1 MSYKKYF
8 CLSFDDGLEQDKK
21 IIEILKKYGLKG
33 CTFNL
38 NGGLMGQRKAIG
50 RIGDIGFT
58 EKEDLSVL
66 KKKGLFVHYA
76 EDYRIPAD
84 EIAQVYEG
92 FEVASH
98 AYRHENLKK
107 LSAVQLDETIRQDV
121 ESLKG
126 LTGQDIVGFAY
137 PYGAVSE
144 EAVSVLTKY
153 GIRYARTTGATK
165 QFALPTDPYRLDAT
179 CLLIQKDVLTLAQ
192 RFIDAPPAQ
201 EDQLFYVWG
210 HGYELDFGTKNS
222 NWEKLKRLCDL
233 MAGAKDVISVPYGW
247 IA

>member
-21 IIEILKKYGLKG
+21 IIKILKEYGLKG

-38 NGGLMGQRKAIG
+38 NGGLMGQKKAIG

-58 EKEDLSVL
+58 EKEDLALL
-66 KKKGLFVHYA
+66 KKKGLFVHYT

-107 LSAVQLDETIRQDV
+107 LSAQQLDETIRQDV
-121 ESLKG
+121 ECLKG
-126 LTGQDIVGFAY
+126 LTGQEIMGFAY
-137 PYGAVSE
+137 PFGAVSE
-144 EAVSVLTKY
+144 EAVSVLKKY

-165 QFALPTDPYRLDAT
+165 KFVLPKDPYRLDAT
-179 CLLIQKDVLTLAQ
+179 CLLIQKDVLTLARQ
-192 RFIDAPPAQ
+192 FIDAPPTEA
-201 EDQLFYVWG
+201 DQLFYVWG

-222 NWEKLKRLCDL
+222 NWEKFRKLCDM
-233 MAGAKDVISVPYGW
+233 MAGAGDVISLPYGW
-247 IA
+247 IN